1 VIEFKRFL
9 PEHLNGAAPRNDVGA
24 SAILAS
30 SQEYLDNLAGCSVAI
45 SAFKDEV
52 FLGCAGIGLL
62 WPGVA
67 EAWMLLTPEID
78 GLTTHERGIVG
89 LRIARGI
96 RRTVKEYRLHR
107 LQTAVL
113 RGDDRARGFIKWL
126 GFEYEGDMVCYG
138 PDGSTYMRYS
148 KLWLS

>member
-1 VIEFKRFL
+1 MIEFKRFL
-9 PEHLNGAAPRNDVGA
+9 PEHLDGAAPRNDVGA

-30 SQEYLDNLAGCSVAI
+30 SQEYLDALAACIPAV
-45 SAFKDEV
+45 SAFKDNT
-52 FLGCAGIGLL
+52 FLGCAGIGVL

-67 EAWMLLTPEID
+67 EAWMLLTPTID
-78 GLTTHERGIVG
+78 KLTTHERGIVG
-89 LRIARGI
+89 LRIARSI
-96 RRTVKEYRLHR
+96 RLAVKEYRLHR
-107 LQTAVL
+107 LQTTVL